1 MCESTSIHPE
11 AIVDMEWYGR
21 DSGGMDYCLTNQNTL
36 HEQFSVVCI
45 CYTRILFLSARLR
58 GLFILENS

>member
-21 DSGGMDYCLTNQNTL
+21 DSGGMDYCLTNQN
-36 HEQFSVVCI
+36 S
-45 CYTRILFLSARLR
+45 S
-58 GLFILENS
+58 